1 MSLRSASAIL
11 ALASAGCV
19 TGFEVAKQST
29 LATNA
34 AAPNF
39 SLHSQHDEVI
49 SLGDATRTGPAVFV
63 FYRGYW

>member
-11 ALASAGCV
+11 ALTSAGCV
-19 TGFEVAKQST
+19 TSFEIAKQST

-34 AAPNF
+34 PAPSF
-39 SLHSQHDEVI
+39 SLHSQHDEIV
-49 SLGDATRTGPAVFV
+49 SLGDATRNGPAVFV